1 MKKLRLILPLAAA
14 ILAFAACD
22 DDDNT
27 YDFAQIYYPGGGT
40 VIYAD
45 QTTDSL
51 KFATTYDYEL
61 EVSED
66 WLTIEADSLSENVPD
81 GYYVVRE
88 YLVRIEPNTT
98 DTMRRAYVYF
108 YADGRT
114 LSTYYYQYHY
124 LDIDRPSRSNYQFA
138 LTDSATQVRDSI
150 IFTTYNDD
158 WTLAFEEEQSWI
170 RFATDAETTGEAGS
184 YTVFYEMDENT
195 TSSSRSAVLKL
206 TSEGVTTEI
215 SVTQSGTE

>member
-1 MKKLRLILPLAAA
+1 MKKQHLIFPLVAA
-14 ILAFAACD
+14 IFALAACD

-40 VIYAD
+40 TVYAD

-61 EVSED
+61 VVSED
-66 WLTIEADSLSENVPD
+66 WLTIVADSLSEDVPD

-88 YLVRIEPNTT
+88 YLVEIEPNTT
-98 DTMRRAYVYF
+98 DTTRRAYVYF
-108 YADGRT
+108 NADDRT
-114 LSTYYYQYHY
+114 ISTYYYQYHY
-124 LDIDRPSRSNYQFA
+124 LNIERPARSNYQFA
-138 LTDSATQVRDSI
+138 LTDSATQVSDSI

-158 WTLAFEEEQSWI
+158 WTLAFEDEESWI
-170 RFATDAETTGEAGS
+170 RFATDADTTGEAGS
-184 YTVFYEMDENT
+184 YTVFYELDENT
-195 TSSSRSAVLKL
+195 TSSVRSAVLQL

-215 SVTQSGTE
+215 TVRQTGTE